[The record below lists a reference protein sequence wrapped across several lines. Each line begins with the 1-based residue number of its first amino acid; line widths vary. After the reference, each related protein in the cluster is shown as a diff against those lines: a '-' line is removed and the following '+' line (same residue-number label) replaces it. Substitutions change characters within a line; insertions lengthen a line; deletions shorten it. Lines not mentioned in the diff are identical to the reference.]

1 VEKKKIAVV
10 SAFRDGG
17 SLSRRVNVAACPSP
31 DGGVNVVACPGPSFY
46 RRKERIQVYNGG
58 CSRVLR
64 V

>member
-46 RRKERIQVYNGG
+46 RRKERIQV
-58 CSRVLR
+58 
-64 V
+64 